1 MSRGITDDAED
12 VEETSEDENVDLNEL
27 AEMVF
32 IVFNEVKLVHEKLD
46 KLLGV
51 TKEDG

>member
-12 VEETSEDENVDLNEL
+12 VVEDTSEVDNVDLNEL

-32 IVFNEVKLVHEKLD
+32 IVFNEVKLLHEKLD
-46 KLLGV
+46 KLLE
-51 TKEDG
+51 K

>member
-12 VEETSEDENVDLNEL
+12 VVETSEAESVDLNEL

-32 IVFNEVKLVHEKLD
+32 IVFNEIKLVQEKLD
-46 KLLGV
+46 KLLA
-51 TKEDG
+51 KDQDG

>member
-12 VEETSEDENVDLNEL
+12 VEETSEDAVDLNEL

-32 IVFNEVKLVHEKLD
+32 IVFNEVKLLHEKLD
-46 KLLGV
+46 KLLE
-51 TKEDG
+51 K